1 MIHLYQAVGQY
12 VNCFQPSFKLLE
24 KLRDGSKTIRC
35 YSPPATPCDRLMRED
50 SIGEQVREE
59 LNEYRAGL
67 DPVELLRSIREAQ
80 STLAAISS
88 PAPQDAA
95 HGESLERFL
104 ARLPILWQQ
113 AEPRPTH
120 WDGHCA
126 SAASS

>member
-1 MIHLYQAVGQY
+1 
-12 VNCFQPSFKLLE
+12 
-24 KLRDGSKTIRC
+24 
-35 YSPPATPCDRLMRED
+35 MRED
-50 SIGEQVREE
+50 SIDEQVREE

-80 STLAAISS
+80 STLAAMSS

-113 AEPRPTH
+113 GEPRPTH
-120 WDGHCA
+120 KERVRPPRHRRTRKIPSKA
-126 SAASS
+126 SGAMCCCGSRETRTRRPRT